1 MTIAPERAGASA
13 PAVPADLIG
22 WFEPGTPEWH
32 AARAHGIGGS
42 EIAAVLGLSPHESP
56 FSLWH
61 RKAGRIGPVEESE
74 EMYWG
79 KVHEPAI
86 CARFA
91 ALHPDLTVVPSPT
104 YAAVGRP
111 WHIVNP
117 DRLAITA
124 DGSVE
129 VVEAKTS
136 RDGIGWGDEGTDQI
150 PVHYKAQ
157 VRWYCAALAARRAH
171 VAVLIAGSEYREYI
185 VEHDPADEALML
197 DRAQAFMDSLAA
209 GTPPPIDGHTATYQ
223 VVKALP
229 DGVEDVDVEIPGPLR
244 DRYFTALDACK
255 AAEEEK
261 RAASGLVLAAIGNGR
276 RATCLGEHV
285 ATRTARNGRTHSL
298 QPARTRSNP

>member
-1 MTIAPERAGASA
+1 MTNTATAGATKA
-13 PAVPADLIG
+13 PALPAELIG
-22 WFEPGTPEWH
+22 HFEPGTPAWH

-42 EIAAVLGLSPHESP
+42 EIAAVLGLSPHESR

-91 ALHPDLTVVPSPT
+91 ALHPELTVVPSPT
-104 YAAVGRP
+104 YAAADRP

-117 DRLAITA
+117 DRLGILA

-136 RDGIGWGDEGTDQI
+136 RDGIGWGEPGTDDI

-171 VAVLIAGSEYREYI
+171 VAVLIAGSEYREYV
-185 VEHDPADEALML
+185 VERDQADEELML
-197 DRAQAFMDSLAA
+197 RRGAEFIDSIAA
-209 GTPPPIDGHTATYQ
+209 GTPPPIDGHTATYA
-223 VVKALP
+223 VVKQLP
-229 DGVEDVDVEIPGPLR
+229 DGVEDREVEIPGPLR
-244 DRYFTALDACK
+244 DRYFAALDACK

-261 RAASGLVLAAIGNGR
+261 RAASGEVLAAIGTGR
-276 RATCLGEHV
+276 RATYLGEHV
-285 ATRTARNGRTHSL
+285 ATRTARNGRTFSL
-298 QPARTRSNP
+298 QPARTRSTT